1 MPSRF
6 RGGQCG
12 FPAPSA
18 VSRQPVRLAARVVPV
33 ACTGRVYPRPGC
45 WQAGGMDPV
54 IVIGAG
60 IAGISCA
67 RVLADAGLPV
77 RVLDRA
83 GQPGGRMA
91 SEQHAGRP
99 VDTGASYFTVS
110 DDRFGLLVQ
119 GWQRRG
125 LARPWTGT
133 FEVYEPRTTRLNT
146 GPLRW
151 AAGAGLRTLVQ
162 DLADTAGL
170 SVERAEVDR
179 VGAELAG
186 TGASGLRVDSRR
198 ASAVVLAMP
207 DPQARAILHPAL
219 AAERAGLSAAF
230 EPVLVLTAGWPER
243 VWRDFDGM
251 FVNGDERL
259 SWIADDGS
267 RRGDGAPVLVA
278 HSTTSWAAGQPQPDL
293 QPVVHQPGSHQPEHA
308 AGSLLQ
314 ALREVLDI
322 DATPAWTQLHRWP
335 YAKPAAGRAV
345 SFQLWPSRVGAC
357 GDGWSERPR
366 VEAAFLSGLLLG
378 QALVSRLDKPLGQAA
393 GRPSSGSEGRGDG
406 PRPELA

>member
-1 MPSRF
+1 
-6 RGGQCG
+6 
-12 FPAPSA
+12 
-18 VSRQPVRLAARVVPV
+18 
-33 ACTGRVYPRPGC
+33 
-45 WQAGGMDPV
+45 MDPV
-54 IVIGAG
+54 IVVGGG

-67 RVLADAGLPV
+67 RELAEAGLPV

-83 GQPGGRMA
+83 GQAGGRMA

-119 GWQRRG
+119 AWQRRG
-125 LARPWTGT
+125 LARPWTDT
-133 FEVYEPRTTRLNT
+133 FQVHEHGAAARASA

-151 AAGAGLRTLVQ
+151 AAGAGLRGLVQ

-170 SVERAEVDR
+170 SVERAAV
-179 VGAELAG
+179 ELVSA
-186 TGASGLRVDSRR
+186 GASGLRVDSRP

-207 DPQARAILHPAL
+207 DPQARAVLHPAL

-230 EPVLVLTAGWPER
+230 EPVLVLSAGWAER
-243 VWRDFDGM
+243 AWTDLDGM

-278 HSTTSWAAGQPQPDL
+278 HSTTSWAAARLRTPGIHQPPPDQLDRPDL
-293 QPVVHQPGSHQPEHA
+293 A
-308 AGSLLQ
+308 AQSLLR

-322 DATPAWTQLHRWP
+322 SASPAWTQLRGWP
-335 YAKPAAGRAV
+335 EAKPAAGRTA
-345 SFQLWPSRVGAC
+345 SFQLWPSLIGAC
-357 GDGWSERPR
+357 GDSWSERPR

-378 QALVSRLDKPLGQAA
+378 QALARRLD
-393 GRPSSGSEGRGDG
+393 GRPGQGGG
-406 PRPELA
+406 PR